1 MRVPMESRITCYF
14 CFETFSALLE
24 VDPSF
29 TGTLTEVYDCEVC
42 CNPNKLTLSVSE
54 GYVSFVEIDNGND

>member
-1 MRVPMESRITCYF
+1 
-14 CFETFSALLE
+14 LE
-24 VDPSF
+24 VGPSF
-29 TGTLTEVYDCEVC
+29 TGTLIEVYDCDIC

>member
-1 MRVPMESRITCYF
+1 MEYCITCYF
-14 CFETFSALLE
+14 CFETFSAFLE

-42 CNPNKLTLSVSE
+42 CNPNKLSLSISE
-54 GYVSFVEIDNGND
+54 GHVLSVEIDNGND

>member
-1 MRVPMESRITCYF
+1 MRMLMESRITCYF

-29 TGTLTEVYDCEVC
+29 TGTLIEVYDCDIC

-54 GYVSFVEIDNGND
+54 GYVSLKHTFINIL